1 MGKIASSVPERLRG
15 KGMYAGA
22 AFVFLLC
29 IALQAPA
36 EAVKPEKRGYVL
48 NIQGFRPGMTM
59 PEVKQLLLKKNIK
72 RYETGFSDAFLYH
85 PSPHTVVKLLFNCSP
100 KGQVLSRIE
109 LTTAFTAEET
119 ELAVTKFKERLVA
132 RYGMPLIRES
142 RSSMLDF
149 CWGQCDQELQGTR
162 LEAKTLSVDA
172 NKRSLVLSLGN
183 DGIIKK
189 CGDLRERKINK
200 WLYQWI
206 SYVRKFKLGMSLKDA
221 SALYQKRYQDK
232 LIPDEERDEAVQR
245 YRITN
250 YVVKDYDFFDGLDY
264 ESLAFE
270 GEGPG
275 RIVLKFTGDQAGK
288 KSRLNKRLYYSSFT
302 TTKFTD
308 KHLFTDLQQKL
319 DKFFKIYGRTAEV
332 YHLGDAVVAS
342 WRQDAKKITVTI
354 FDSGLITFEQS
365 DPSLRDAYR
374 DEAGKKIEEFNK
386 IRFDQSFF

>member
-1 MGKIASSVPERLRG
+1 MRKRASSVPERAGG
-15 KGMYAGA
+15 KGMYVAA

-36 EAVKPEKRGYVL
+36 EAVKPEKSGYAL

-59 PEVKQLLLKKNIK
+59 PEVKHLLLKKNIK
-72 RYETGFSDAFLYH
+72 RYETGFSDVFLYH
-85 PSPHTVVKLLFNCSP
+85 PSPHTAVKLLFICSP
-100 KGQVLSRIE
+100 KGQALSRIE

-119 ELAVTKFKERLVA
+119 ELAVPKFKEKLVA
-132 RYGMPLIRES
+132 RYGMPSIIES
-142 RSSMLDF
+142 QSDRFDF
-149 CWGQCDQELQGTR
+149 CWGECGEGASGTK
-162 LEAKTLSVDA
+162 LDAKITSEANGRA
-172 NKRSLVLSLGN
+172 LVLVLADAGMSRACK
-183 DGIIKK
+183 GI
-189 CGDLRERKINK
+189 RHRKING

-206 SYVRKFKLGMSLKDA
+206 SYVRKFRLGMSLKDA

-232 LIPDEERDEAVQR
+232 LIPDEERDEAVQH
-245 YRITN
+245 YRVIN

-288 KSRLNKRLYYSSFT
+288 KSRLNKRLYYACFS
-302 TTKFTD
+302 TTKFSNRHSYRD
-308 KHLFTDLQQKL
+308 GRQKL
-319 DKFFKIYGRTAEV
+319 DKFIKIYGKPVDVFPLTD
-332 YHLGDAVVAS
+332 GQMAS
-342 WRQDAKKITVTI
+342 WQQDTKKITVTI

-374 DEAGKKIEEFNK
+374 DEAVKKIEEFNK
-386 IRFDQSFF
+386 IRFDKSFF